1 MTDES
6 DEDERE
12 VPRSPLPRFEW
23 ERVVRRARALSLAT
37 KGVAYT
43 LATYASDDGRRI
55 FPGEQRLALVCGV
68 SPRMIRKHIASL
80 RAAGLIE
87 LTSRA
92 DRRHG
97 RADEH
102 RLTVPTE
109 GRDLAKLDLIDP
121 DEFTGTQVPVTTR
134 DHRNPGSPDD
144 AAAEADHRNLSAPS
158 PEPEC
163 TITGTQVP
171 PTRSLPTTTRSDVGS
186 VTLSRPDRA
195 REDRDGE
202 QGWSDVP
209 LFDEMP
215 TDELHSA
222 ALSYLGTKYGT
233 EKAAARIAEYREEN
247 PAETSWKRAAVVVA
261 RAEGFAA

>member
-1 MTDES
+1 MTD
-6 DEDERE
+6 D
-12 VPRSPLPRFEW
+12 VAPLPRFEW
-23 ERVVRRARALSLAT
+23 ERVVRRARALPLAT

-68 SPRMIRKHIASL
+68 SPRMIRKHIATL
-80 RAAGLIE
+80 RAAGLLE
-87 LTSRA
+87 LVSRA

-102 RLTVPTE
+102 RLTVPTDDE
-109 GRDLAKLDLIDP
+109 KLAALDLLDP
-121 DEFTGTQVPVTTR
+121 DEFTGTQVPVTSH
-134 DHRNPGSPDD
+134 DQRNSGSPDD
-144 AAAEADHRNLSAPS
+144 VPAAPDHRNLSAPS

-171 PTRSLPTTTRSDVGS
+171 PTRSLPTTTRSNIGP

-195 REDRDGE
+195 REKRDGE

-209 LFDEMP
+209 LFDDVP
-215 TDELHSA
+215 VDELYPA
-222 ALSYLGTKYGT
+222 AIAYLEQTVGT
-233 EKAAARIAEYREEN
+233 ELAGGLVAEYHTKN
-247 PAETSWKRAAVVVA
+247 PDVPMQRAVVDVA
-261 RAEGFAA
+261 ASQGWAA